1 MIGESTRSGG
11 ATLNGSQIIQLNR
24 AKKLIKE
31 GKRRFVNRH
40 DRDYVEEL
48 LEFGLTEEI
57 AWNKILELNT
67 HFYFPDPKPSYA
79 IDGDS
84 ALTFKKSINGVIAYI
99 KIKVEKSK
107 DGEETVCLSFHKD
120 LRT

>member
-1 MIGESTRSGG
+1 MNS
-11 ATLNGSQIIQLNR
+11 SQILQLTKV
-24 AKKLIKE
+24 KKLIKE
-31 GKRRFVNRH
+31 GKRRFANRP

-48 LEFGLTEEI
+48 LDFGLTEEL
-57 AWNKILELNT
+57 AWNKILELNK

-79 IDGDS
+79 TNGEA
-84 ALTFKKSINGVIAYI
+84 ALTFKKTINGLIAYI

>member
-1 MIGESTRSGG
+1 MNS
-11 ATLNGSQIIQLNR
+11 SQIMQLTK
-24 AKKLIKE
+24 AKKLIKD
-31 GKRRFVNRH
+31 GKRRFATRK
-40 DRDYVEEL
+40 DRDYVEDL

-57 AWNKILELNT
+57 AWNKILELNF

-79 IDGDS
+79 NNGES
-84 ALTFKKSINGVIAYI
+84 ALTFKKEINGKIAYI
-99 KIKVEKSK
+99 KIKVEKSI